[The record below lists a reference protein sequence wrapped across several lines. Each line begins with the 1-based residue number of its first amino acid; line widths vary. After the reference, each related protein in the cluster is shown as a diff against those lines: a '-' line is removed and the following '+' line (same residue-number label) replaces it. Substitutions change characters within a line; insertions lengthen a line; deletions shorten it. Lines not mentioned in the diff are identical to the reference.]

1 MKVKY
6 KAEFKNDSEDGFV
19 VLSLKIIPETEEERE
34 FLKNWDEDQY
44 IEKWID
50 NKGNLRLLI

>member
-1 MKVKY
+1 MKCKS
-6 KAEFKNDSEDGFV
+6 KFELKNEAESEFF

-34 FLKNWDEDQY
+34 FLQYWNESQY
-44 IEKWID
+44 IERWID

>member
-1 MKVKY
+1 MKVKS
-6 KAEFKNDSEDGFV
+6 KFELQNEAESEFF
-19 VLSLKIIPETEEERE
+19 VLSLKIIPETPEEKE
-34 FLKNWDEDQY
+34 FLQYWKEDQY